1 MKTTAFSMLFVLA
14 IATMTTVAVQNV
26 SAHDHYI
33 APGHSHGTPKLGF
46 YGYIVPHRGMVI
58 TRVMPG
64 TEASRIGLERG
75 DVILSINGQQ
85 LCHDGD
91 YERALRRSHGH
102 LDLRVR
108 DVRGTGVHLL
118 HAHLYSSGPQLYRS
132 AQRF

>member
-1 MKTTAFSMLFVLA
+1 MKTTACTMLFVFALA
-14 IATMTTVAVQNV
+14 ASTIVAVQNV
-26 SAHDHYI
+26 SAHDYI
-33 APGHSHGTPKLGF
+33 TPDCPHSTPKLGF

-64 TEASRIGLERG
+64 SEAARIGLERG

-85 LCHDGD
+85 LCHNGD
-91 YERALRRSHGH
+91 YERALRRSSGH

-118 HAHLYSSGPQLYRS
+118 HAHLYSSPQLYRS
-132 AQRF
+132 AQRY